1 LINSTP
7 INTSKPNETKVFSV
21 KEINRLVR
29 ELLEQSFPSFWITGE
44 ISNFISASSGHWYFS
59 LKDEEAQVRCTMF
72 KNKNM
77 AAEWIPKNGEK
88 IEAKCLIGLYEARGE
103 YQLNIEL
110 IRHAGSGLL
119 SEAFN
124 QLKEKLLKE
133 GLFEASRKK
142 TIPQIPQKIGIITS
156 LTGAAIEDILI
167 TLKRRSPHIP
177 IIIYPSLVQGK
188 EAPAAIVKAI
198 EIANVRMECD
208 VLIIARGGGSIEDL
222 WAFNEEI
229 VARAIA
235 TSKIP
240 TITGVGHET
249 DTTIAD
255 FVSDLRAPT
264 PSGAAELVTS
274 YTVELIKTIQ
284 VYKNQLNKLMASV
297 IRELI
302 QKIDYLEKR
311 LISPRQQIQRQKEQI
326 YQYIQRINQSMK
338 SLIIQYHLHIDKLK
352 LNLDHLSPHAVLSR
366 GYSIVTDADG
376 QIVNNVTQL
385 KLDDKIHIQLN
396 HGQADANISDLKDKE
411 F

>member
-1 LINSTP
+1 MINSTP
-7 INTSKPNETKVFSV
+7 INTSKPSETKVFSV

-103 YQLNIEL
+103 YQLNIEQ
-110 IRHAGSGLL
+110 IRHAGAGLL

-133 GLFEASRKK
+133 GLFEVSRKK
-142 TIPQIPQKIGIITS
+142 PIPQFPKSIGVITS
-156 LTGAAIEDILI
+156 PTGAAIEDILI

-188 EAPAAIVKAI
+188 EAPPAIVRAI
-198 EIANVRMECD
+198 ETANAREECD
-208 VLIIARGGGSIEDL
+208 VLILARGGGSIEDL

-229 VARAIA
+229 VARAIVA
-235 TSKIP
+235 SKIP

-249 DTTIAD
+249 DSTIAD

-264 PSGAAELVTS
+264 PTGAAELVTS
-274 YTVELIKTIQ
+274 HTFELIKTIQ
-284 VYKNQLNKLMASV
+284 IYKNQLNKLMAGL
-297 IRELI
+297 IRELV

-311 LISPRQQIQRQKEQI
+311 LVSPRQQIQRQKEQI

-338 SLIIQYHLHIDKLK
+338 NVVIQYRLHIDKLK

-366 GYSIVTDADG
+366 GYSIITDVDG

-396 HGQADANISDLKDKE
+396 HGQADANISDLKD
-411 F
+411 

>member
-1 LINSTP
+1 MINSTS
-7 INTSKPNETKVFSV
+7 INSSKPNEAKVFSV

-29 ELLEQSFPSFWITGE
+29 ELLEQSFPSFWISGE

-59 LKDEEAQVRCTMF
+59 LKDDEAQVRCTMF

-77 AAEWIPKNGEK
+77 AADWVPKNGEK
-88 IEAKCLIGLYEARGE
+88 IEAKCFIGLYEARGE

-110 IRHAGSGLL
+110 IRHAGAGLL

-133 GLFEASRKK
+133 GLFEPSRKK
-142 TIPQIPQKIGIITS
+142 PIPQFPKSIGVITS
-156 LTGAAIEDILI
+156 PTGAAIEDILI

-177 IIIYPSLVQGK
+177 VFIYPTLVQGK
-188 EAPAAIVKAI
+188 EAPSAIVKAL
-198 EIANVRMECD
+198 EIANTRMECD
-208 VLIIARGGGSIEDL
+208 VLILARGGGSIEDL

-229 VARAIA
+229 VARAIVA
-235 TSKIP
+235 SKIP

-264 PSGAAELVTS
+264 PTGAAEIVTGH
-274 YTVELIKTIQ
+274 TVELIKTIQ
-284 VYKNQLNKLMASV
+284 VYKNQLNKMMANV
-297 IRELI
+297 IRELM

-311 LISPRQQIQRQKEQI
+311 LISPKQQLQRQKEQI
-326 YQYIQRINQSMK
+326 HQYLLRINQSMK
-338 SLIIQYHLHIDKLK
+338 NAMMQYRLNIDKLK

-366 GYSIVTDADG
+366 GYSIVTNVEG
-376 QIVNNVTQL
+376 QIVNNVAQL
-385 KLDDKIHIQLN
+385 KLNDKIHIQLN
-396 HGQADANISDLKDKE
+396 HGQADANISDLKNK
-411 F
+411 

>member
-1 LINSTP
+1 MINSTP
-7 INTSKPNETKVFSV
+7 INSSKPNEAKVFSV

-29 ELLEQSFPSFWITGE
+29 ELLEQSFPSFWISGE

-59 LKDEEAQVRCTMF
+59 LKDDEAQVRCTMF

-77 AAEWIPKNGEK
+77 AADWTPKNGEK
-88 IEAKCLIGLYEARGE
+88 IEAKCFIGLYEARGE
-103 YQLNIEL
+103 YQLNVDL
-110 IRHAGSGLL
+110 IRHAGAGLL

-124 QLKEKLLKE
+124 QLKERLLKE
-133 GLFEASRKK
+133 GLFETSRKK
-142 TIPQIPQKIGIITS
+142 LIPQFPKSIGVIS
-156 LTGAAIEDILI
+156 SPTGAAIEDILT

-177 IIIYPSLVQGK
+177 VFIYPSLVQGK
-188 EAPAAIVKAI
+188 EAPVAIVKAI
-198 EIANVRMECD
+198 ETANIRMECD
-208 VLIIARGGGSIEDL
+208 VLILARGGGSIEDL

-229 VARAIA
+229 VARAIV

-264 PSGAAELVTS
+264 PTGAAELVTS
-274 YTVELIKTIQ
+274 HTVELVKTIQ
-284 VYKNQLNKLMASV
+284 AYKNQLNKVMAGV
-297 IRELI
+297 IRELM

-326 YQYIQRINQSMK
+326 HQYIQRINQSMK
-338 SLIIQYHLHIDKLK
+338 NAIIQYHLKIDKLK

-366 GYSIVTDADG
+366 GYSIITNVDG
-376 QIVNNVTQL
+376 QIVNNVNQL
-385 KLDDKIHIQLN
+385 KLDDKILIQLN
-396 HGQADANISDLKDKE
+396 HGQADANISDLKN
-411 F
+411 

>member
-1 LINSTP
+1 MINSTP
-7 INTSKPNETKVFSV
+7 INSSKPNEAKVFSV

-29 ELLEQSFPSFWITGE
+29 ELLEQSFPSFWISGE

-59 LKDEEAQVRCTMF
+59 LKDDEAQVRCTMF

-77 AAEWIPKNGEK
+77 VADWVPKNGEK
-88 IEAKCLIGLYEARGE
+88 IEAKCFIGLYEARGE

-110 IRHAGSGLL
+110 IRHAGTGLL

-133 GLFEASRKK
+133 GLFETSRKK
-142 TIPQIPQKIGIITS
+142 LIPQFPKSIGVITS
-156 LTGAAIEDILI
+156 PTGAAIEDILI

-177 IIIYPSLVQGK
+177 IFIYPSLVQGK
-188 EAPAAIVKAI
+188 EAPLAIIKAI
-198 EIANVRMECD
+198 ETANIRMECD
-208 VLIIARGGGSIEDL
+208 VLILARGGGSIEDL

-229 VARAIA
+229 VARAIVA
-235 TSKIP
+235 SKIP

-264 PSGAAELVTS
+264 PTGAAELVTS
-274 YTVELIKTIQ
+274 HTVELIKTIQ
-284 VYKNQLNKLMASV
+284 VYKNQLNKVMAGV
-297 IRELI
+297 IRELM

-326 YQYIQRINQSMK
+326 HQYIQRINQSMK
-338 SLIIQYHLHIDKLK
+338 NAMIQYRLNIDKLK

-366 GYSIVTDADG
+366 GYSIITNVDG
-376 QIVNNVTQL
+376 QIVNNANQL
-385 KLDDKIHIQLN
+385 KLDDKIRIQLN
-396 HGQADANISDLKDKE
+396 HGQADATISDLKN
-411 F
+411 

>member
-1 LINSTP
+1 MINSTP
-7 INTSKPNETKVFSV
+7 INSSKPNEGKVFSV

-29 ELLEQSFPSFWITGE
+29 ELLEQSFPSFWISGE

-59 LKDEEAQVRCTMF
+59 LKDDEAQVRCTMF

-77 AAEWIPKNGEK
+77 AADWVPKNGEK
-88 IEAKCLIGLYEARGE
+88 IEAKCFIGLYEARGE
-103 YQLNIEL
+103 YQLNIEV
-110 IRHAGSGLL
+110 IRHAGAGLL

-133 GLFEASRKK
+133 GLFEPTRKK
-142 TIPQIPQKIGIITS
+142 PIPQFPQSIGIITS
-156 LTGAAIEDILI
+156 PTGAAIEDILI

-177 IIIYPSLVQGK
+177 IFIYPSLVQGK
-188 EAPAAIVKAI
+188 EAPSAIVKAI
-198 EIANVRMECD
+198 ETANTRMECD
-208 VLIIARGGGSIEDL
+208 VLILARGGGSIEDL

-229 VARAIA
+229 VARAIIA
-235 TSKIP
+235 SKIP

-255 FVSDLRAPT
+255 FVSDLRAATPT
-264 PSGAAELVTS
+264 GAAELVTS
-274 YTVELIKTIQ
+274 HTIELIKTMQ
-284 VYKNQLNKLMASV
+284 AYKNQLNKMMASV

-302 QKIDYLEKR
+302 QKVDYLEKR

-326 YQYIQRINQSMK
+326 HQYIQRINQSMK
-338 SLIIQYHLHIDKLK
+338 NAMIQYRLNIDKLK

-366 GYSIVTDADG
+366 GYSIITNVDG
-376 QIVNNVTQL
+376 QIVNNINQL

-396 HGQADANISDLKDKE
+396 HGQADANISDLKNK
-411 F
+411 

>member
-1 LINSTP
+1 MINSTP
-7 INTSKPNETKVFSV
+7 INSSKPNEAKVFSV

-29 ELLEQSFPSFWITGE
+29 ELLEQSFPSFWISGE

-59 LKDEEAQVRCTMF
+59 LKDDEAQVRCTMF

-77 AAEWIPKNGEK
+77 AADWVPKNGEK
-88 IEAKCLIGLYEARGE
+88 IEAKCFIGLYEVRGE

-110 IRHAGSGLL
+110 IRHAGAGLL

-133 GLFEASRKK
+133 GLFEPSRKK
-142 TIPQIPQKIGIITS
+142 SIPQFPKSIGVITS
-156 LTGAAIEDILI
+156 PTGAAIEDILI

-177 IIIYPSLVQGK
+177 IFIYPSLVQGK
-188 EAPAAIVKAI
+188 EAPLAIVKAI
-198 EIANVRMECD
+198 ETANTRMECD
-208 VLIIARGGGSIEDL
+208 VLILARGGGSIEDL

-229 VARAIA
+229 VARAIVA
-235 TSKIP
+235 SKIP

-264 PSGAAELVTS
+264 PTGAAELVTS
-274 YTVELIKTIQ
+274 HTVELIKTIQ
-284 VYKNQLNKLMASV
+284 AYKNQLNKMMASV
-297 IRELI
+297 IRELM

-326 YQYIQRINQSMK
+326 HQYIQRINQSMK
-338 SLIIQYHLHIDKLK
+338 NAMIQYRLNIDKLK

-366 GYSIVTDADG
+366 GYSIITNVDG
-376 QIVNNVTQL
+376 QIVNNVNQL

-396 HGQADANISDLKDKE
+396 HGQADANISDLKNK
-411 F
+411 

>member
-1 LINSTP
+1 MINSTP
-7 INTSKPNETKVFSV
+7 INTSKPSETKVFSV

-103 YQLNIEL
+103 YQLNIEQ
-110 IRHAGSGLL
+110 IRHAGAGLL

-133 GLFEASRKK
+133 GLFEVSRKK
-142 TIPQIPQKIGIITS
+142 PIPQFPKSIGVITS
-156 LTGAAIEDILI
+156 PSGAAIEDILI

-188 EAPAAIVKAI
+188 EAPLAIVRAI
-198 EIANVRMECD
+198 ETANAREECD
-208 VLIIARGGGSIEDL
+208 VLILARGGGSIEDL

-229 VARAIA
+229 VARAIVA
-235 TSKIP
+235 SKIP

-249 DTTIAD
+249 DSTIAD

-264 PSGAAELVTS
+264 PTGAAELVTS
-274 YTVELIKTIQ
+274 HTFELIKTIQ
-284 VYKNQLNKLMASV
+284 AYKNQLNKLMAGL
-297 IRELI
+297 IRELV

-311 LISPRQQIQRQKEQI
+311 LVSPRQQIQRQKEQI

-338 SLIIQYHLHIDKLK
+338 NVVIQYRLHIDKLK

-366 GYSIVTDADG
+366 GYSIITDVDG

-396 HGQADANISDLKDKE
+396 HGQADANISDLKD
-411 F
+411 

>member
-1 LINSTP
+1 MINSTP
-7 INTSKPNETKVFSV
+7 INTSKPSETKVFSV

-103 YQLNIEL
+103 YQLNIEQ
-110 IRHAGSGLL
+110 IRHAGAGLL

-133 GLFEASRKK
+133 GLFEVSRKK
-142 TIPQIPQKIGIITS
+142 PIPQFPKSIGVITS
-156 LTGAAIEDILI
+156 PTGAAIEDILI

-188 EAPAAIVKAI
+188 EAPPAIVRAI
-198 EIANVRMECD
+198 ETANAREECD
-208 VLIIARGGGSIEDL
+208 VLILARGGGSIEDL

-229 VARAIA
+229 VARAIVA
-235 TSKIP
+235 SKIP

-249 DTTIAD
+249 DSTIAD

-264 PSGAAELVTS
+264 PTGAAELVTS
-274 YTVELIKTIQ
+274 HTFELIKTIQ
-284 VYKNQLNKLMASV
+284 VYKNQLNKLMAGL
-297 IRELI
+297 IRELV

-311 LISPRQQIQRQKEQI
+311 LVSPRQQIQRQKEQI

-338 SLIIQYHLHIDKLK
+338 NVVIQYRLHIDKLK

-366 GYSIVTDADG
+366 GYSIITDVDG

>member
-1 LINSTP
+1 MINSTP
-7 INTSKPNETKVFSV
+7 INSSKSNEAKVFSV

-29 ELLEQSFPSFWITGE
+29 ELLEQSFPSFWISGE

-59 LKDEEAQVRCTMF
+59 LKDDEAQVRCTMF

-77 AAEWIPKNGEK
+77 AADWVPKNGEK
-88 IEAKCLIGLYEARGE
+88 IEAKCFIGLYEARGE

-110 IRHAGSGLL
+110 IRHAGAGLL

-133 GLFEASRKK
+133 GLFEPSRKK
-142 TIPQIPQKIGIITS
+142 SIPQFPKSIGVITS
-156 LTGAAIEDILI
+156 PTGAAIEDILI

-177 IIIYPSLVQGK
+177 IFIYPSLVQGK
-188 EAPAAIVKAI
+188 EAPLAIVKAI
-198 EIANVRMECD
+198 ETANTRMECD
-208 VLIIARGGGSIEDL
+208 VLILARGGGSIEDL

-229 VARAIA
+229 VARAIVA
-235 TSKIP
+235 SKIP

-264 PSGAAELVTS
+264 PTGAAELVTS
-274 YTVELIKTIQ
+274 HTVELIKTIQ
-284 VYKNQLNKLMASV
+284 AYKNQLNKMMASV
-297 IRELI
+297 IRELM

-326 YQYIQRINQSMK
+326 HQYIQRINQSMK
-338 SLIIQYHLHIDKLK
+338 NAMIQYRLNIDKLK

-366 GYSIVTDADG
+366 GYSIITNVDG
-376 QIVNNVTQL
+376 QIVNNVNQL

-396 HGQADANISDLKDKE
+396 HGQADANISDLKNK
-411 F
+411 

>member
-1 LINSTP
+1 MINSTP
-7 INTSKPNETKVFSV
+7 INSSKPNEAKVFSV

-29 ELLEQSFPSFWITGE
+29 ELLEQSFPSFWISGE

-59 LKDEEAQVRCTMF
+59 LKDDEAQVRCTMF

-77 AAEWIPKNGEK
+77 AADWVPKNGEK
-88 IEAKCLIGLYEARGE
+88 IEAKCFIGLYEARGE

-110 IRHAGSGLL
+110 IRHAGTGLL

-133 GLFEASRKK
+133 GLFETSRKK
-142 TIPQIPQKIGIITS
+142 LIPQFPKSIGIITS
-156 LTGAAIEDILI
+156 PTGAAIEDILI

-177 IIIYPSLVQGK
+177 IFIYPSLVQGK
-188 EAPAAIVKAI
+188 EAPLAIVKAI
-198 EIANVRMECD
+198 ETANIRMECD
-208 VLIIARGGGSIEDL
+208 VLILARGGGSIEDL

-229 VARAIA
+229 VARAIVA
-235 TSKIP
+235 SKIP

-264 PSGAAELVTS
+264 PTGAAELVTS
-274 YTVELIKTIQ
+274 HTVELIKTIQ
-284 VYKNQLNKLMASV
+284 VYKNQLNKVMAGV
-297 IRELI
+297 IRELM

-326 YQYIQRINQSMK
+326 HQYIQRINQSMK
-338 SLIIQYHLHIDKLK
+338 NAMIQYRLNIDKLK

-366 GYSIVTDADG
+366 GYSIITNVDG
-376 QIVNNVTQL
+376 QIVNNANQL
-385 KLDDKIHIQLN
+385 KLDDKIRIQLN
-396 HGQADANISDLKDKE
+396 HGQADATISDLKN
-411 F
+411 

>member
-7 INTSKPNETKVFSV
+7 INSSKPNEAKVFSV

-29 ELLEQSFPSFWITGE
+29 ELLEQSFPSFWISGE

-59 LKDEEAQVRCTMF
+59 LKDDEAQVRCTMF

-77 AAEWIPKNGEK
+77 VADWVPKNGEK
-88 IEAKCLIGLYEARGE
+88 IEAKCFIGLYEARGE

-110 IRHAGSGLL
+110 IRLAGTGLL

-133 GLFEASRKK
+133 GLFETSRKK
-142 TIPQIPQKIGIITS
+142 LIPQFPKSIGVITS
-156 LTGAAIEDILI
+156 PTGAAIEDILI

-177 IIIYPSLVQGK
+177 IFIYPSLVQGR
-188 EAPAAIVKAI
+188 EAPLAIVKAI
-198 EIANVRMECD
+198 ETANIRMECD
-208 VLIIARGGGSIEDL
+208 LLILARGGGSIEDL

-229 VARAIA
+229 VARAIVA
-235 TSKIP
+235 SKIP

-264 PSGAAELVTS
+264 PTGAAELVTS
-274 YTVELIKTIQ
+274 HTVELIKTIQ
-284 VYKNQLNKLMASV
+284 VYKNQLNKVMAGL
-297 IRELI
+297 IRELM

-326 YQYIQRINQSMK
+326 HQYIQRINQSMK
-338 SLIIQYHLHIDKLK
+338 NAMIQYRLNIDKLK

-366 GYSIVTDADG
+366 GYSIITNVDG
-376 QIVNNVTQL
+376 QIVNNANQL
-385 KLDDKIHIQLN
+385 KLDDKIRIQLN
-396 HGQADANISDLKDKE
+396 HGQADATISDLKN
-411 F
+411 

>member
-7 INTSKPNETKVFSV
+7 INSSKPNEAKVFSV

-29 ELLEQSFPSFWITGE
+29 ELLEQSFPSFWISGE

-59 LKDEEAQVRCTMF
+59 LKDDEAQVRCTMF

-77 AAEWIPKNGEK
+77 AADWVPKNGEK
-88 IEAKCLIGLYEARGE
+88 IEAKCFIGLYEARGE

-110 IRHAGSGLL
+110 IRHAGAGLL

-133 GLFEASRKK
+133 GLFEPSRKK
-142 TIPQIPQKIGIITS
+142 PIPQFPKSIGVITS
-156 LTGAAIEDILI
+156 PTGAAIEDILI

-177 IIIYPSLVQGK
+177 IVIYPSLVQGK
-188 EAPAAIVKAI
+188 EAPSAIVKAI
-198 EIANVRMECD
+198 ETANIRMECD
-208 VLIIARGGGSIEDL
+208 VLILARGGGSIEDL

-229 VARAIA
+229 VARAIVA
-235 TSKIP
+235 SKIP

-264 PSGAAELVTS
+264 PTGAAELVTS
-274 YTVELIKTIQ
+274 HSVELIKTIQ
-284 VYKNQLNKLMASV
+284 TYKNQLNKMMVSV
-297 IRELI
+297 IRELM

-326 YQYIQRINQSMK
+326 HQYIQRINQNMK
-338 SLIIQYHLHIDKLK
+338 NILIQYRLNIDKLK

-366 GYSIVTDADG
+366 GYSIITNIDG
-376 QIVNNVTQL
+376 QIVNNINQL

-396 HGQADANISDLKDKE
+396 HGQADANISDLKDK
-411 F
+411 

>member
-1 LINSTP
+1 MINSTP
-7 INTSKPNETKVFSV
+7 INSSKPNEAKVFSV

-29 ELLEQSFPSFWITGE
+29 ELLEQSFPSFWISGE

-59 LKDEEAQVRCTMF
+59 LKDDEAQVRCTMF

-77 AAEWIPKNGEK
+77 AADWVPKNGEK
-88 IEAKCLIGLYEARGE
+88 IEAKCFIGLYEARGE
-103 YQLNIEL
+103 YQLNVDL
-110 IRHAGSGLL
+110 IRHAGAGLL

-133 GLFEASRKK
+133 GLFETSRKK
-142 TIPQIPQKIGIITS
+142 LIPPFPKSIGVITS
-156 LTGAAIEDILI
+156 PTGAAIEDILI

-177 IIIYPSLVQGK
+177 IFIYPSLVQGK
-188 EAPAAIVKAI
+188 EAPLAIVKAI
-198 EIANVRMECD
+198 ETANIRMECD
-208 VLIIARGGGSIEDL
+208 VLILARGGGSIEDL

-229 VARAIA
+229 VARAIVA
-235 TSKIP
+235 SKIP

-264 PSGAAELVTS
+264 PTGAAELVTS
-274 YTVELIKTIQ
+274 HTVELIKTIQ
-284 VYKNQLNKLMASV
+284 VYKNQLNKVMAGV
-297 IRELI
+297 IRELM

-326 YQYIQRINQSMK
+326 HQYIQRINQSMK
-338 SLIIQYHLHIDKLK
+338 NAMIQYRLNIDKLK

-366 GYSIVTDADG
+366 GYSIITNVDG
-376 QIVNNVTQL
+376 QIVNNANQL
-385 KLDDKIHIQLN
+385 KLDDKIRIQLN
-396 HGQADANISDLKDKE
+396 HGQADANISDLKN
-411 F
+411 

>member
-1 LINSTP
+1 MINSTP
-7 INTSKPNETKVFSV
+7 INSSIPNEAKVFSV
-21 KEINRLVR
+21 KEINHLVR
-29 ELLEQSFPSFWITGE
+29 ELLEQSFPSFWISGE

-59 LKDEEAQVRCTMF
+59 LKDDEAQVRCTMF

-77 AAEWIPKNGEK
+77 TADWVPKNGEK
-88 IEAKCLIGLYEARGE
+88 IEAKCFIGLYEARGE

-110 IRHAGSGLL
+110 IRHAGAGLL

-133 GLFEASRKK
+133 GLFDPLRKK
-142 TIPQIPQKIGIITS
+142 PIPRFPKSIGVITS
-156 LTGAAIEDILI
+156 PTGAAIEDILI

-177 IIIYPSLVQGK
+177 IVIYPSLVQGK
-188 EAPAAIVKAI
+188 EAPSAIVKAI
-198 EIANVRMECD
+198 ETANTRMECD
-208 VLIIARGGGSIEDL
+208 VLILARGGGSIEDL

-235 TSKIP
+235 ASKIP

-264 PSGAAELVTS
+264 PTGAAELVTS
-274 YTVELIKTIQ
+274 HTVELIKTIQ
-284 VYKNQLNKLMASV
+284 AYKNQLNKMMAGI
-297 IRELI
+297 IRELM

-326 YQYIQRINQSMK
+326 HQYIQRINQSMK
-338 SLIIQYHLHIDKLK
+338 NSMIQYRLNIDKLK

-366 GYSIVTDADG
+366 GYSIITNADG
-376 QIVNNVTQL
+376 QIVNNVNQL

-396 HGQADANISDLKDKE
+396 HGQADANISDLKDK
-411 F
+411 

>member
-1 LINSTP
+1 MINSTP
-7 INTSKPNETKVFSV
+7 INTSKPSETKVFSV

-103 YQLNIEL
+103 YQLNIEQ
-110 IRHAGSGLL
+110 IRHAGAGLL

-133 GLFEASRKK
+133 GLFEVSRKK
-142 TIPQIPQKIGIITS
+142 PIPQFPKSIGVITS
-156 LTGAAIEDILI
+156 PTGAVIEDILI

-188 EAPAAIVKAI
+188 EAPPAIVRAI
-198 EIANVRMECD
+198 ETANAREECD
-208 VLIIARGGGSIEDL
+208 VLILARGGGSIEDL

-229 VARAIA
+229 VARAIVA
-235 TSKIP
+235 SKIP

-249 DTTIAD
+249 DSTIAD

-264 PSGAAELVTS
+264 PTGAAELVTS
-274 YTVELIKTIQ
+274 HTFELIKTIQ
-284 VYKNQLNKLMASV
+284 VYKNQLNKLMAGL
-297 IRELI
+297 IRELV

-311 LISPRQQIQRQKEQI
+311 LVSPRQQIQRQKEQI

-338 SLIIQYHLHIDKLK
+338 NVVIQYRLHIDKLK

-366 GYSIVTDADG
+366 GYSIITDVDG

-396 HGQADANISDLKDKE
+396 HGQADANISDLKD
-411 F
+411 

>member
-1 LINSTP
+1 LINSTS
-7 INTSKPNETKVFSV
+7 INSSKPNEAKVFSV

-29 ELLEQSFPSFWITGE
+29 ELLEQSFPSFWISGE

-59 LKDEEAQVRCTMF
+59 LKDDEAQVRCTMF

-77 AAEWIPKNGEK
+77 AADWVPKNGEK
-88 IEAKCLIGLYEARGE
+88 IEAKCFIGLYEARGE

-110 IRHAGSGLL
+110 IRHAGAGLL

-133 GLFEASRKK
+133 GLFEPSRKK
-142 TIPQIPQKIGIITS
+142 PIPQFPKSIGIITS
-156 LTGAAIEDILI
+156 PTGAAIEDIII

-177 IIIYPSLVQGK
+177 VFIYPTLVQGK
-188 EAPAAIVKAI
+188 EAPSVIVKAL
-198 EIANVRMECD
+198 EIANTRMECD
-208 VLIIARGGGSIEDL
+208 VLILARGGGSIEDL

-229 VARAIA
+229 VARAIVA
-235 TSKIP
+235 SKIP

-264 PSGAAELVTS
+264 PTGAAEIVTGH
-274 YTVELIKTIQ
+274 TVELIKTIQ
-284 VYKNQLNKLMASV
+284 VYKNQLNKMMANV
-297 IRELI
+297 IRELM

-311 LISPRQQIQRQKEQI
+311 LISPKQQLQRQKEQI
-326 YQYIQRINQSMK
+326 HQYLLRINQSMK
-338 SLIIQYHLHIDKLK
+338 NAMMQYRLNIDKLK

-366 GYSIVTDADG
+366 GYSIVTNVEG
-376 QIVNNVTQL
+376 QIVNNVAQL
-385 KLDDKIHIQLN
+385 KLNDKIHIQLN
-396 HGQADANISDLKDKE
+396 HGQADANISDLKNK
-411 F
+411 

>member
-1 LINSTP
+1 MINSTP
-7 INTSKPNETKVFSV
+7 INTSKPSEAKVFSV

-44 ISNFISASSGHWYFS
+44 ISNFISAPSGHWYFS

-103 YQLNIEL
+103 YQLNIEQ
-110 IRHAGSGLL
+110 IRHAGAGLL

-133 GLFEASRKK
+133 GLFEVLRKK
-142 TIPQIPQKIGIITS
+142 PIPQLPKSIGVITS
-156 LTGAAIEDILI
+156 PTGAAIEDILI

-188 EAPAAIVKAI
+188 EAPLAIVRAI
-198 EIANVRMECD
+198 ETANARGECD
-208 VLIIARGGGSIEDL
+208 VLILARGGGSIEDL

-229 VARAIA
+229 VARAIVA
-235 TSKIP
+235 SKIP

-249 DTTIAD
+249 DSTIAD

-264 PSGAAELVTS
+264 PTGAAELVTS
-274 YTVELIKTIQ
+274 HTFELIKTIQ
-284 VYKNQLNKLMASV
+284 AYKNQLNKLMAGL
-297 IRELI
+297 IREVV

-311 LISPRQQIQRQKEQI
+311 LVSPRQQIQRQKEQI

-338 SLIIQYHLHIDKLK
+338 NVVIQYRLHIDKLK

-366 GYSIVTDADG
+366 GYSIITDVDG

>member
-1 LINSTP
+1 MINSTP
-7 INTSKPNETKVFSV
+7 INSSKPNEAKVFSV

-29 ELLEQSFPSFWITGE
+29 ELLEQSFPSFWISGE

-59 LKDEEAQVRCTMF
+59 LKDDEAQVRCTMF

-77 AAEWIPKNGEK
+77 VADWVPKNGEK
-88 IEAKCLIGLYEARGE
+88 IEAKCFIGLYEARGE

-110 IRHAGSGLL
+110 IRHAGTGLL

-133 GLFEASRKK
+133 GLFETSRKK
-142 TIPQIPQKIGIITS
+142 LIPQFPKSIGIITS
-156 LTGAAIEDILI
+156 PTGAAIEDILI

-177 IIIYPSLVQGK
+177 IFIYPSLVQGK
-188 EAPAAIVKAI
+188 EAPLAIVKAI
-198 EIANVRMECD
+198 ETANIRMECD
-208 VLIIARGGGSIEDL
+208 VLILARGGGSIEDL

-229 VARAIA
+229 VARAIVA
-235 TSKIP
+235 SKIP

-264 PSGAAELVTS
+264 PTGAAELVTS
-274 YTVELIKTIQ
+274 HTVELIKTIQ
-284 VYKNQLNKLMASV
+284 VYKNQLNKVMAGV
-297 IRELI
+297 IRELM

-326 YQYIQRINQSMK
+326 HQYIQRINQSMK
-338 SLIIQYHLHIDKLK
+338 NAMIQYRLNIDKLK

-366 GYSIVTDADG
+366 GYSIITNVDG
-376 QIVNNVTQL
+376 QIVNNANQL
-385 KLDDKIHIQLN
+385 KLDDKIRIQLN
-396 HGQADANISDLKDKE
+396 HGQADATISDLKN
-411 F
+411 

>member
-7 INTSKPNETKVFSV
+7 INSSKSNEAKVFSV

-29 ELLEQSFPSFWITGE
+29 ELLEQSFPSFWISGE

-59 LKDEEAQVRCTMF
+59 LKDDEAQVRCTMF

-77 AAEWIPKNGEK
+77 AADWTPKNGEK
-88 IEAKCLIGLYEARGE
+88 IEAKCFIGLYEARGE
-103 YQLNIEL
+103 YQLNIDL
-110 IRHAGSGLL
+110 IRHAGAGLL

-133 GLFEASRKK
+133 GLFETSRKK
-142 TIPQIPQKIGIITS
+142 LMPQFPRSIGVITS
-156 LTGAAIEDILI
+156 PSGAAIEDILT

-177 IIIYPSLVQGK
+177 IFIYPSLVQGK
-188 EAPAAIVKAI
+188 EAPLAIVKAI
-198 EIANVRMECD
+198 ETANIRMECD
-208 VLIIARGGGSIEDL
+208 VLILARGGGSIEDL

-229 VARAIA
+229 VARAIVA
-235 TSKIP
+235 SKIP

-264 PSGAAELVTS
+264 PTGAAELVTS
-274 YTVELIKTIQ
+274 HTVELVKTIQ
-284 VYKNQLNKLMASV
+284 AYKNQLNKVMAGV
-297 IRELI
+297 IRELM

-326 YQYIQRINQSMK
+326 HQYIQRINQSMK
-338 SLIIQYHLHIDKLK
+338 NAMIQYRLEVDKLK

-366 GYSIVTDADG
+366 GYSIITNVDG
-376 QIVNNVTQL
+376 QIVNNVNQL
-385 KLDDKIHIQLN
+385 KLDDKIRIQLN
-396 HGQADANISDLKDKE
+396 HGQADANISDLKN
-411 F
+411 

>member
-1 LINSTP
+1 MINSTP
-7 INTSKPNETKVFSV
+7 INTSKPSETKVFSV

-103 YQLNIEL
+103 YQLNIEQ
-110 IRHAGSGLL
+110 IRHAGAGLL

-133 GLFEASRKK
+133 GLFEVSRKK
-142 TIPQIPQKIGIITS
+142 PIPQFPKSIGVITS
-156 LTGAAIEDILI
+156 PTGAAIEDILI

-188 EAPAAIVKAI
+188 EAPPAIVRAI
-198 EIANVRMECD
+198 ETANAREECD
-208 VLIIARGGGSIEDL
+208 VLILARGGGSIEDL

-229 VARAIA
+229 VARAIVA
-235 TSKIP
+235 SKIP

-249 DTTIAD
+249 DSTIAD

-264 PSGAAELVTS
+264 PTGAAELVTS
-274 YTVELIKTIQ
+274 HTFELIKTIQ
-284 VYKNQLNKLMASV
+284 VYKNQLNKLMAGL
-297 IRELI
+297 IRELV

-311 LISPRQQIQRQKEQI
+311 LVSPRQQIQRQKEQI

-338 SLIIQYHLHIDKLK
+338 NVVIQYRLHIDKLK

-366 GYSIVTDADG
+366 GYSIITDVDG

-396 HGQADANISDLKDKE
+396 HGQVDANISDLKD
-411 F
+411 

>member
-1 LINSTP
+1 MINSTP
-7 INTSKPNETKVFSV
+7 INSSKPNEAKVFSV

-29 ELLEQSFPSFWITGE
+29 ELLEQSFPSFWISGE

-59 LKDEEAQVRCTMF
+59 LKDDEAQVRCTMF

-77 AAEWIPKNGEK
+77 AADWVPKNGEK
-88 IEAKCLIGLYEARGE
+88 IEAKCFIGLYEARGE

-110 IRHAGSGLL
+110 IRHAGAGLL

-133 GLFEASRKK
+133 GLFEPSRKK
-142 TIPQIPQKIGIITS
+142 SIPQFPKSIGVITS
-156 LTGAAIEDILI
+156 PTGAAIEDILI

-177 IIIYPSLVQGK
+177 IFIYPSLVQGK
-188 EAPAAIVKAI
+188 EAPSAIVKAI
-198 EIANVRMECD
+198 ETANTRMECD
-208 VLIIARGGGSIEDL
+208 VLILARGGGSIEDL

-229 VARAIA
+229 VARAIVA
-235 TSKIP
+235 SKIP

-264 PSGAAELVTS
+264 PTGAAELVTS
-274 YTVELIKTIQ
+274 QTVELIKTIQ
-284 VYKNQLNKLMASV
+284 AYKNQLNKMMASV
-297 IRELI
+297 IRELM

-326 YQYIQRINQSMK
+326 HQYIQRINQSMK
-338 SLIIQYHLHIDKLK
+338 NAMIQYRLNIDKLK

-366 GYSIVTDADG
+366 GYSIITNVNG
-376 QIVNNVTQL
+376 QIVNNVNQL

-396 HGQADANISDLKDKE
+396 HGQVDANISDLKNK
-411 F
+411 

>member
-1 LINSTP
+1 MINSTP
-7 INTSKPNETKVFSV
+7 INSSKPNEAKVFSV

-29 ELLEQSFPSFWITGE
+29 ELLEQSFPSFWISGE

-59 LKDEEAQVRCTMF
+59 LKDDEAQVRCTMF

-77 AAEWIPKNGEK
+77 AADWVPKNGEK
-88 IEAKCLIGLYEARGE
+88 IEAKCFIGLYEARGE

-110 IRHAGSGLL
+110 IRHAGAGLL

-133 GLFEASRKK
+133 GLFEPSRKK
-142 TIPQIPQKIGIITS
+142 PIPQFPKSIGVITS
-156 LTGAAIEDILI
+156 PTGAAIEDILI

-177 IIIYPSLVQGK
+177 IFIYPSLVQGK
-188 EAPAAIVKAI
+188 EAPSAIVKAI
-198 EIANVRMECD
+198 ETANTRMECD
-208 VLIIARGGGSIEDL
+208 VLILARGGGSIEDL

-229 VARAIA
+229 VARAIVA
-235 TSKIP
+235 SKIP

-264 PSGAAELVTS
+264 PTGAAELVTS
-274 YTVELIKTIQ
+274 HTVELIKTIQ
-284 VYKNQLNKLMASV
+284 AYKNQLNKMMASV
-297 IRELI
+297 IRELM

-326 YQYIQRINQSMK
+326 HQYIQRINQNMK
-338 SLIIQYHLHIDKLK
+338 NAMIQYRLNIDKLK

-366 GYSIVTDADG
+366 GYSIITNVDG
-376 QIVNNVTQL
+376 QIVNNVNQL

-396 HGQADANISDLKDKE
+396 HGQADANISDLKNK
-411 F
+411 

>member
-1 LINSTP
+1 MINSTP
-7 INTSKPNETKVFSV
+7 INTSKPSETKVFSV

-103 YQLNIEL
+103 YQLNIEQ
-110 IRHAGSGLL
+110 IRHAGAGLL

-133 GLFEASRKK
+133 GLFEVSRKK
-142 TIPQIPQKIGIITS
+142 PIPQFPKSIGVITS
-156 LTGAAIEDILI
+156 PTGAAIEDILI

-188 EAPAAIVKAI
+188 EAPLAIVRAI
-198 EIANVRMECD
+198 ETANAREECD
-208 VLIIARGGGSIEDL
+208 VLILARGGGSIEDL

-229 VARAIA
+229 VARAIVA
-235 TSKIP
+235 SKIP

-249 DTTIAD
+249 DSTIAD

-264 PSGAAELVTS
+264 PTGAAELVTS
-274 YTVELIKTIQ
+274 HTFELIKTIQ
-284 VYKNQLNKLMASV
+284 AYKNQLNKLMAGL
-297 IRELI
+297 IRELV

-311 LISPRQQIQRQKEQI
+311 LVSPRQQIQRQKEQI

-338 SLIIQYHLHIDKLK
+338 NVVIQYRLHIDKLK

-366 GYSIVTDADG
+366 GYSIITDVDG

>member
-7 INTSKPNETKVFSV
+7 INTSKPSETKVFSV

-72 KNKNM
+72 KNKNT

-103 YQLNIEL
+103 YQLNIEQ
-110 IRHAGSGLL
+110 IRHAGAGLL

-133 GLFEASRKK
+133 GLFDVSRKK
-142 TIPQIPQKIGIITS
+142 SIPQFPKSIGVITS
-156 LTGAAIEDILI
+156 PSGAAIEDILI

-188 EAPAAIVKAI
+188 EAPLAIVRAI
-198 EIANVRMECD
+198 ETANARQECD
-208 VLIIARGGGSIEDL
+208 VLILARGGGSIEDL

-229 VARAIA
+229 VARAIVA
-235 TSKIP
+235 SKIP

-249 DTTIAD
+249 DSTIAD

-264 PSGAAELVTS
+264 PTGAAELVTS
-274 YTVELIKTIQ
+274 HTFELIKTIQ
-284 VYKNQLNKLMASV
+284 AFKNQLNKLMAGL
-297 IRELI
+297 IRELV

-311 LISPRQQIQRQKEQI
+311 LISPRQQMQRQKEQI

-338 SLIIQYHLHIDKLK
+338 NVMIQYRLHIDKLK

-366 GYSIVTDADG
+366 GYSIITDVDG

>member
-7 INTSKPNETKVFSV
+7 INSSKPNEAKVFSV

-29 ELLEQSFPSFWITGE
+29 ELLEQSFPSFWISGE

-59 LKDEEAQVRCTMF
+59 LKDDEAQVRCTMF

-77 AAEWIPKNGEK
+77 AADWVPKNGEK
-88 IEAKCLIGLYEARGE
+88 IEAKCFIGLYEARGE

-110 IRHAGSGLL
+110 IRHAGAGLL

-133 GLFEASRKK
+133 GLFEPSRKK
-142 TIPQIPQKIGIITS
+142 SIPQFPKSIGVITS
-156 LTGAAIEDILI
+156 PTGAAIEDILI

-177 IIIYPSLVQGK
+177 IFIYPSLVQGK
-188 EAPAAIVKAI
+188 EAPLAIVKAI
-198 EIANVRMECD
+198 ETANTRMECD
-208 VLIIARGGGSIEDL
+208 VLILARGGGSIEDL

-229 VARAIA
+229 VARAIVA
-235 TSKIP
+235 SKIP

-264 PSGAAELVTS
+264 PTGAAELVTS
-274 YTVELIKTIQ
+274 HTVELIKTIQ
-284 VYKNQLNKLMASV
+284 AYKNQLNKMMASV
-297 IRELI
+297 IRELM

-326 YQYIQRINQSMK
+326 HQYIQRINQSMK
-338 SLIIQYHLHIDKLK
+338 NAMIQYRLNIDKLK

-366 GYSIVTDADG
+366 GYSIITNVDG
-376 QIVNNVTQL
+376 QIVNNVNQL

-396 HGQADANISDLKDKE
+396 HGQADANISDLKNK
-411 F
+411 

>member
-1 LINSTP
+1 MINSTP

-142 TIPQIPQKIGIITS
+142 TIPQIPQTIGIITS
-156 LTGAAIEDILI
+156 PTGAAIEDILI

-284 VYKNQLNKLMASV
+284 VYKNQLNKLMASL

-366 GYSIVTDADG
+366 GYSIVTDVDG

-411 F
+411 L

>member
-1 LINSTP
+1 M
-7 INTSKPNETKVFSV
+7 

-103 YQLNIEL
+103 YQLNIEQ
-110 IRHAGSGLL
+110 IRHAGAGLL

-133 GLFEASRKK
+133 GLFEVSRKK
-142 TIPQIPQKIGIITS
+142 PIPQFPKSIGVITS
-156 LTGAAIEDILI
+156 PSGAAIEDILI

-188 EAPAAIVKAI
+188 EAPLAIVRAI
-198 EIANVRMECD
+198 ETANARQECD
-208 VLIIARGGGSIEDL
+208 VLILARGGGSIEDL

-229 VARAIA
+229 VARAIVA
-235 TSKIP
+235 SKIP

-249 DTTIAD
+249 DSTIAD

-264 PSGAAELVTS
+264 PTGAAELVTS
-274 YTVELIKTIQ
+274 HTFELIKTIQ
-284 VYKNQLNKLMASV
+284 AFKNQLNKLMAGL
-297 IRELI
+297 IRELV

-311 LISPRQQIQRQKEQI
+311 LISPRQQMQRQKEQI

-338 SLIIQYHLHIDKLK
+338 NVMIQYRLHIDKLK

-366 GYSIVTDADG
+366 GYSIITDVDG

>member
-7 INTSKPNETKVFSV
+7 INSSKPNEGKVFSV

-29 ELLEQSFPSFWITGE
+29 ELLEQSFPSFWISGE

-59 LKDEEAQVRCTMF
+59 LKDDEAQVRCTMF

-77 AAEWIPKNGEK
+77 AADWVPKNGEK
-88 IEAKCLIGLYEARGE
+88 IEAKCFIGLYEARGE
-103 YQLNIEL
+103 YQLNIEV
-110 IRHAGSGLL
+110 IRHAGAGLL

-133 GLFEASRKK
+133 GLFEPTRKK
-142 TIPQIPQKIGIITS
+142 PIPQFPQSIGIITS
-156 LTGAAIEDILI
+156 PTGAAIEDILI

-177 IIIYPSLVQGK
+177 IFIYPSLVQGK
-188 EAPAAIVKAI
+188 EAPSAIVKAI
-198 EIANVRMECD
+198 ETANTRMECD
-208 VLIIARGGGSIEDL
+208 ALILARGGGSIEDL

-229 VARAIA
+229 VARAIIA
-235 TSKIP
+235 SKIP

-264 PSGAAELVTS
+264 PTGAAELVTS
-274 YTVELIKTIQ
+274 HTVELIKTIQ
-284 VYKNQLNKLMASV
+284 AYKNQLNKMMASV

-302 QKIDYLEKR
+302 QKVDYLEKR

-326 YQYIQRINQSMK
+326 HQYIQRINQSIKNAM
-338 SLIIQYHLHIDKLK
+338 IQYRLNIDKLK

-366 GYSIVTDADG
+366 GYSIITNVDG
-376 QIVNNVTQL
+376 QIVNNINQL

-396 HGQADANISDLKDKE
+396 HGQADANISDLKNK
-411 F
+411 

>member
-1 LINSTP
+1 MINSTP
-7 INTSKPNETKVFSV
+7 INTSKPSETKIFSV

-103 YQLNIEL
+103 YQLNIEQ
-110 IRHAGSGLL
+110 IRHAGAGLL

-133 GLFEASRKK
+133 GLFEVSRKK
-142 TIPQIPQKIGIITS
+142 SIPQFPRSIGVITS
-156 LTGAAIEDILI
+156 PTGAAIEDILI

-188 EAPAAIVKAI
+188 EAPPAIVRAI
-198 EIANVRMECD
+198 ETANAREECD
-208 VLIIARGGGSIEDL
+208 VLILARGGGSIEDL

-229 VARAIA
+229 VARAIVA
-235 TSKIP
+235 SKIP

-249 DTTIAD
+249 DSTIAD

-264 PSGAAELVTS
+264 PTGAAELVTS
-274 YTVELIKTIQ
+274 HTFELIKTIQ
-284 VYKNQLNKLMASV
+284 VYKNQLNKLMAGL
-297 IRELI
+297 IRELV

-311 LISPRQQIQRQKEQI
+311 LVSPRQQIQRQKEQI

-338 SLIIQYHLHIDKLK
+338 NVVIQYRLHIDKLK

-366 GYSIVTDADG
+366 GYSIITDVDG

-396 HGQADANISDLKDKE
+396 HGQADANISDLKD
-411 F
+411 

>member
-1 LINSTP
+1 MINSTP
-7 INTSKPNETKVFSV
+7 INTSKPSETKVFSV

-103 YQLNIEL
+103 YQLNIEQ
-110 IRHAGSGLL
+110 IRHAGAGLL

-133 GLFEASRKK
+133 GLFEVSRKK
-142 TIPQIPQKIGIITS
+142 PIPQFPKSIGVITS
-156 LTGAAIEDILI
+156 PSGAAIEDILI

-188 EAPAAIVKAI
+188 EAPLAIVRAI
-198 EIANVRMECD
+198 ETANARQECD
-208 VLIIARGGGSIEDL
+208 VLILARGGGSIEDL

-229 VARAIA
+229 VARAIVA
-235 TSKIP
+235 SKIP

-249 DTTIAD
+249 DSTIAD

-264 PSGAAELVTS
+264 PTGAAELVTS
-274 YTVELIKTIQ
+274 HTFELIKTIQ
-284 VYKNQLNKLMASV
+284 AFKNQLNKLMAGL
-297 IRELI
+297 IRELV

-311 LISPRQQIQRQKEQI
+311 LISPRQQMQRQKEQI

-338 SLIIQYHLHIDKLK
+338 NVMIQYRLHIDKLK

-366 GYSIVTDADG
+366 GYSIITDVDG

>member
-1 LINSTP
+1 MINSTP
-7 INTSKPNETKVFSV
+7 INSSKPNEAKVFSV

-29 ELLEQSFPSFWITGE
+29 ELLEQSFPSFWISGE

-59 LKDEEAQVRCTMF
+59 LKDDEAQVRCTMF

-77 AAEWIPKNGEK
+77 VADWVPKNGEK
-88 IEAKCLIGLYEARGE
+88 IEAKCFIGLYEARGE

-110 IRHAGSGLL
+110 IRLAGTGLL

-133 GLFEASRKK
+133 GLFETSRKK
-142 TIPQIPQKIGIITS
+142 LIPQFPKSIGVITS
-156 LTGAAIEDILI
+156 PTGAAIEDILI

-177 IIIYPSLVQGK
+177 IFIYPSLVQGK
-188 EAPAAIVKAI
+188 EAPLAIVKAI
-198 EIANVRMECD
+198 ETVNIRMECD
-208 VLIIARGGGSIEDL
+208 VLILARGGGSIEDL

-229 VARAIA
+229 VARAIVA
-235 TSKIP
+235 SKIP

-264 PSGAAELVTS
+264 PTGAAELVTS
-274 YTVELIKTIQ
+274 HTVELIKTIQ
-284 VYKNQLNKLMASV
+284 VYKNQLNKVMAGL
-297 IRELI
+297 IRELM

-326 YQYIQRINQSMK
+326 HQYIQRINQSMK
-338 SLIIQYHLHIDKLK
+338 NTMIQYRLNINKLK

-366 GYSIVTDADG
+366 GYSIITNVDG
-376 QIVNNVTQL
+376 QIVNNANQL
-385 KLDDKIHIQLN
+385 KLDDKIRIQLN
-396 HGQADANISDLKDKE
+396 HGQADATISDLKN
-411 F
+411 

>member
-1 LINSTP
+1 MINSTP
-7 INTSKPNETKVFSV
+7 INSSKSNEAKVFSV

-29 ELLEQSFPSFWITGE
+29 ELLEQSFPSFWISGE

-59 LKDEEAQVRCTMF
+59 LKDDEAQVRCTMF

-77 AAEWIPKNGEK
+77 AADWTPKNGEK
-88 IEAKCLIGLYEARGE
+88 IEAKCFIGLYEARGE
-103 YQLNIEL
+103 YQLNIDL
-110 IRHAGSGLL
+110 IRHAGAGLL

-133 GLFEASRKK
+133 GLFETSRKK
-142 TIPQIPQKIGIITS
+142 LMPQFPRSIGVITS
-156 LTGAAIEDILI
+156 PSGAAIEDILT

-177 IIIYPSLVQGK
+177 IFIYPSLVQGK
-188 EAPAAIVKAI
+188 EAPLAIVKAI
-198 EIANVRMECD
+198 ETANIRMECD
-208 VLIIARGGGSIEDL
+208 VLILARGGGSIEDL

-229 VARAIA
+229 VARAIVA
-235 TSKIP
+235 SKIP

-264 PSGAAELVTS
+264 PTGAAELVTS
-274 YTVELIKTIQ
+274 HTVELVKTIQ
-284 VYKNQLNKLMASV
+284 AYKNQLNKVMAGV
-297 IRELI
+297 IRELM

-326 YQYIQRINQSMK
+326 HQYIQRINQSMK
-338 SLIIQYHLHIDKLK
+338 NAMIQYRLEVDKLK

-366 GYSIVTDADG
+366 GYSIITNVDG
-376 QIVNNVTQL
+376 QIVNNVNQL
-385 KLDDKIHIQLN
+385 KLDDKIRIQLN
-396 HGQADANISDLKDKE
+396 HGQADANISDLKN
-411 F
+411 

>member
-7 INTSKPNETKVFSV
+7 INSSKPNEAKVFSV

-29 ELLEQSFPSFWITGE
+29 ELLEQSFPSFWISGE

-59 LKDEEAQVRCTMF
+59 LKDDEAQVRCTMF

-77 AAEWIPKNGEK
+77 AADWVPKNGEK
-88 IEAKCLIGLYEARGE
+88 IEAKCFIGLYEARGE

-110 IRHAGSGLL
+110 IRHAGTGLL

-133 GLFEASRKK
+133 GLFETSRKK
-142 TIPQIPQKIGIITS
+142 LMPQFPKSIGVITS
-156 LTGAAIEDILI
+156 PTGAAIEDILI

-177 IIIYPSLVQGK
+177 IFIYPSLVQGK
-188 EAPAAIVKAI
+188 EAPLAIVKAI
-198 EIANVRMECD
+198 ETANIRMECD
-208 VLIIARGGGSIEDL
+208 VLILARGGGSIEDL

-229 VARAIA
+229 VARAIVA
-235 TSKIP
+235 SKIP

-264 PSGAAELVTS
+264 PTGAAELVTS
-274 YTVELIKTIQ
+274 HTVELIKTIQ
-284 VYKNQLNKLMASV
+284 VYKNQLNKVMAGV
-297 IRELI
+297 IRELM

-326 YQYIQRINQSMK
+326 HQYIQRINQSMK
-338 SLIIQYHLHIDKLK
+338 NAMIQYRLNIDKLK

-366 GYSIVTDADG
+366 GYSIITNVDG
-376 QIVNNVTQL
+376 QIVNNANQL
-385 KLDDKIHIQLN
+385 KLDDKIRIQLN
-396 HGQADANISDLKDKE
+396 HGQADATISDLKN
-411 F
+411 